1 VFTSGDIGP
10 VAYPGLLEDEDIL
23 AGGAGYDPKRS
34 TLVLDAT
41 LGCLIDAG
49 APEGEASEMPFPM
62 DMALIRD
69 AEGIGDPEDSEDNE
83 DNEECAGV
91 TPFDVLPEV
100 LSDVLFDVLFDVLL
114 VVLSIVLLVV
124 STAST
129 L

>member
-1 VFTSGDIGP
+1 MFTIGDIGP

-23 AGGAGYDPKRS
+23 AAGAGYDPKRS

-83 DNEECAGV
+83 ECAGV
-91 TPFDVLPEV
+91 TLFDV
-100 LSDVLFDVLFDVLL
+100 LSDVLFDVSFDVLFDVLL
-114 VVLSIVLLVV
+114 VVLAIVLLVV

-129 L
+129 LCA

>member
-1 VFTSGDIGP
+1 MFTSGDIGP

-69 AEGIGDPEDSEDNE
+69 AEGTGDSEDSE

-91 TPFDVLPEV
+91 TPFDVLSEV
-100 LSDVLFDVLFDVLL
+100 LFNVLFDVLFDVLL